1 MSDKSLNYTCNDYRG
16 EMILISLN
24 KKLSSNQ
31 LDEKERQEIKKEI
44 NRLEKE
50 MGMI

>member
-1 MSDKSLNYTCNDYRG
+1 MKNKPGQYTCKDYQS

-24 KKLSSNQ
+24 RKLADHQ
-31 LDEKERQEIKKEI
+31 LSDKERQDIKKEI
-44 NRLEKE
+44 NKMEKE